1 MVQVLLPWQ
10 IGQEM
15 LHCAVLGAF
24 TGAGRAWFPVRGRAA
39 FLPDLLWVGSVLL
52 AVQSYAAGYSS
63 AGILRW
69 YMVLAAYV
77 GAGCSAQLFG
87 VPLRAVG
94 RIVLRL
100 VRLPLEGV
108 RRWALKRR
116 LQRRKTK
123 RNAEKSKKNLP
134 NHCTVLYNSNVSE

>member
-69 YMVLAAYV
+69 YMVLAACA
-77 GAGCSAQLFG
+77 GAGGSAQFFG
-87 VPLRAVG
+87 VPLRAAG

-108 RRWALKRR
+108 RRWTPKRR
-116 LQRRKTK
+116 KAK

-134 NHCTVLYNSNVSE
+134 NRCTVLYNSYVSE